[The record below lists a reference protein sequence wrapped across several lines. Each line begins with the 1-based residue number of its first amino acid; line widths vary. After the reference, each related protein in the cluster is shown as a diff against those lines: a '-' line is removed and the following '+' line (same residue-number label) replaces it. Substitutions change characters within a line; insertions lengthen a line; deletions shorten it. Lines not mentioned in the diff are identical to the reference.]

1 MMKETRH
8 TPRSTHN
15 NLLYE
20 QLQYNGDKHLDT
32 HFELLVFDQNDAR
45 QFVGDTPA
53 DIVTNIDPKKVN
65 WLCVSGLSDV
75 TKIEQL
81 HTHCSISILWLQDI
95 LNTRH
100 IAKIEDQHD
109 ALLTITDIY
118 TQTAGNTLDKEH
130 ISVLLQSG
138 CVFSFQE
145 SHTPLFAPI
154 VDAIL
159 NNKGKVRRQSADYLY
174 NLLLSHIFDGYLSIL
189 DRQRDR
195 ILDMENTLM
204 EFDNTRPSDIG
215 RDIQRVRKDYML
227 LRKNLLPLREQ
238 FATLSESPL
247 IKAANKIYYKDTF
260 DHLLQVLQLIDNAKE
275 SITALV
281 DLYLA
286 NNDLRMNHIMSRLTV
301 LSAVF
306 IPLTFLVGV
315 WGMNFRHMPELEWT
329 YGYLFAWVVMIVVAG
344 AVVWWL
350 WRKKWF

>member
-1 MMKETRH
+1 MKETQPK
-8 TPRSTHN
+8 PRSTRN

-20 QLQYNGDKHLDT
+20 QLQYTGDKHLDT
-32 HFELLVFDQNDAR
+32 QFELFVFDKSDA
-45 QFVGDTPA
+45 QHFVGDTA
-53 DIVTNIDPKKVN
+53 DAIAEHIHPDKVN
-65 WLCVSGLSDV
+65 WLRVTGLAD
-75 TKIEQL
+75 TAKIEQL
-81 HTHCSISILWLQDI
+81 HTRFGISVLWLQDI

-100 IAKIEDQHD
+100 IAKIENQRT
-109 ALLTITDIY
+109 ALLTITDVY
-118 TQTAGNTLDKEH
+118 TQADNAPIDKEH
-130 ISVLLQSG
+130 VSVLLQKG

-145 SHTPLFAPI
+145 SRAPLFAPI
-154 VDAIL
+154 ADAIL

-195 ILDMENTLM
+195 ILEMENTLM
-204 EFDNTRPSDIG
+204 EFDNTRPSGIG
-215 RDIQRVRKDYML
+215 RDIQMVRKDYML

-247 IKAANKIYYKDTF
+247 ITAANKIYYKDTF

-315 WGMNFRHMPELEWT
+315 WGMNFRYMPELEWT

-344 AVVWWL
+344 AVIWWL

>member
-1 MMKETRH
+1 M
-8 TPRSTHN
+8 
-15 NLLYE
+15 
-20 QLQYNGDKHLDT
+20 
-32 HFELLVFDQNDAR
+32 
-45 QFVGDTPA
+45 
-53 DIVTNIDPKKVN
+53 
-65 WLCVSGLSDV
+65 SDV

-81 HTHCSISILWLQDI
+81 HTHCGISILWLQDI

-130 ISVLLQSG
+130 VSVLLQSG
-138 CVFSFQE
+138 CVFSFLE
-145 SHTPLFAPI
+145 SYTPLFAPI

-247 IKAANKIYYKDTF
+247 IKAANKIYYKDTL
-260 DHLLQVLQLIDNAKE
+260 DHLLQVLQLIDNAEE

>member
-1 MMKETRH
+1 
-8 TPRSTHN
+8 
-15 NLLYE
+15 
-20 QLQYNGDKHLDT
+20 
-32 HFELLVFDQNDAR
+32 
-45 QFVGDTPA
+45 
-53 DIVTNIDPKKVN
+53 
-65 WLCVSGLSDV
+65 
-75 TKIEQL
+75 
-81 HTHCSISILWLQDI
+81 
-95 LNTRH
+95 
-100 IAKIEDQHD
+100 
-109 ALLTITDIY
+109 
-118 TQTAGNTLDKEH
+118 
-130 ISVLLQSG
+130 
-138 CVFSFQE
+138 
-145 SHTPLFAPI
+145 
-154 VDAIL
+154 
-159 NNKGKVRRQSADYLY
+159 
-174 NLLLSHIFDGYLSIL
+174 
-189 DRQRDR
+189 
-195 ILDMENTLM
+195 M

-227 LRKNLLPLREQ
+227 LRKNLLPLREE